1 MATRQK
7 QAGISYIGV
16 MVLILIIG
24 SLLKVVSAVGPAY
37 YDYYTIDKIIES
49 LYRDGRTT
57 NIDDFKRALG
67 ERFSINGLR
76 DRSVDEFTYSMDGN
90 SLIVDLDYEV
100 RKNMT
105 GNLDVIVHFKKT
117 YAVK

>member
-37 YDYYTIDKIIES
+37 YDY
-49 LYRDGRTT
+49 
-57 NIDDFKRALG
+57 
-67 ERFSINGLR
+67 
-76 DRSVDEFTYSMDGN
+76 
-90 SLIVDLDYEV
+90 
-100 RKNMT
+100 
-105 GNLDVIVHFKKT
+105 
-117 YAVK
+117 

>member
-7 QAGISYIGV
+7 QTGISYIGV
-16 MVLILIIG
+16 MVIIMIVG

-37 YDYYTIDKIIES
+37 YDYYTIDKIIGA
-49 LYRDGRTT
+49 LYRDGRTSS
-57 NIDDFKRALG
+57 IDDFKRALS
-67 ERFSINGLR
+67 ERFTINNLR
-76 DRSVDEFTYSMDGN
+76 DRSPDEFNYKMEGN
-90 SLIVDLDYEV
+90 SLVVDLDYEV

-117 YAVK
+117 YAAK

>member
-57 NIDDFKRALG
+57 TSSVPSESGFLSMVFAIDR
-67 ERFSINGLR
+67 
-76 DRSVDEFTYSMDGN
+76 
-90 SLIVDLDYEV
+90 
-100 RKNMT
+100 
-105 GNLDVIVHFKKT
+105 
-117 YAVK
+117 